1 MLPQLLLLTRAYKLL
16 EYSKNYATINK
27 TNPLSVLMIRSQPHR
42 RRYFGQIT
50 FDSQPINWI
59 SRHRSFASRQ
69 WCESQIRYGEWT
81 RDGSRRGY
89 YLIYADVVEKIEPIT
104 VLIIIEYQ
112 ETHVR
117 ILHIHVL
124 RKKR

>member
-1 MLPQLLLLTRAYKLL
+1 MD
-16 EYSKNYATINK
+16 E
-27 TNPLSVLMIRSQPHR
+27 R
-42 RRYFGQIT
+42 R
-50 FDSQPINWI
+50 N
-59 SRHRSFASRQ
+59 
-69 WCESQIRYGEWT
+69 
-81 RDGSRRGY
+81 RRGY

-117 ILHIHVL
+117 VLHIHVL